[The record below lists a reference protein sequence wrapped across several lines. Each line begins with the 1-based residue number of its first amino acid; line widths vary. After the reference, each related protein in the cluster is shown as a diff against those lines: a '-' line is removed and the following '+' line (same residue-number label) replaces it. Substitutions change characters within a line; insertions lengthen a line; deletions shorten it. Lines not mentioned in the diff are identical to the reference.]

1 MNKPLFPK
9 KPYRLF
15 GGVKVR
21 HNKNTAASQSVVMPA
36 PKMVILPM
44 SQHIGKPCTPCVNVG
59 DRVFV
64 GQKIAEPTS
73 FVASPIHSSVSGVVK
88 KITQIRMPGGE
99 KCDAVFIESDGLME
113 IFPDITPP
121 QVKTK
126 DDLIAAVKNS
136 GAVGLGGA
144 GFPTH
149 VKINVDKD
157 KVDTLII
164 NAAECEPYITSDHR
178 EILENSWNIMSG
190 VYTFLDIFGFKRV
203 IIGIEENKPDAIE
216 LLSNIADSKEHD
228 PDDRVKVMKLKT
240 RYPQGAEK
248 MLIYATT
255 KRVVPEGKLPL
266 DVGCVVI
273 NVTTLSFIASYIKT
287 GVPLVTRRI
296 TVDGS
301 AVGSP
306 MNLIVPIGTPIQDV
320 LDFCKAENPKKVI
333 MGGPM
338 MGISISDTSTPIVKQ
353 NNAILAFNEKEA
365 QVPEESACIRCAR
378 CVYACPMKL
387 HPVNI
392 ALAADHKDIAALE
405 KLKVTSCIEC
415 GCCTVACPADRYMT
429 QRMRIAKS
437 ILRDSK
443 HK

>member
-1 MNKPLFPK
+1 
-9 KPYRLF
+9 
-15 GGVKVR
+15 
-21 HNKNTAASQSVVMPA
+21 
-36 PKMVILPM
+36 
-44 SQHIGKPCTPCVNVG
+44 
-59 DRVFV
+59 
-64 GQKIAEPTS
+64 
-73 FVASPIHSSVSGVVK
+73 
-88 KITQIRMPGGE
+88 
-99 KCDAVFIESDGLME
+99 
-113 IFPDITPP
+113 
-121 QVKTK
+121 
-126 DDLIAAVKNS
+126 
-136 GAVGLGGA
+136 
-144 GFPTH
+144 
-149 VKINVDKD
+149 
-157 KVDTLII
+157 
-164 NAAECEPYITSDHR
+164 
-178 EILENSWNIMSG
+178 
-190 VYTFLDIFGFKRV
+190 
-203 IIGIEENKPDAIE
+203 
-216 LLSNIADSKEHD
+216 
-228 PDDRVKVMKLKT
+228 
-240 RYPQGAEK
+240 